1 VGAELDSM
9 KKTNT
14 RKAPQSALPPEL
26 KPFAMI
32 PRDVLRS
39 DAWRSLG
46 INERRVIDFLLLE
59 YLSKGGRE
67 NGGLKAPYRQLVS
80 LGIGARHIASAIAGA
95 ERRGL
100 IACYRGGLRVATV
113 YTIAWLP
120 MPDGSMPA
128 QAWRAFRASNLH
140 HKGNAGLHH
149 KGNADTPNLHHKG
162 NADRPQN
169 LHSEGDDLS
178 RYTSNHAATDSIGEC
193 GNPAPADPV
202 PPARRAAGAGR

>member
-1 VGAELDSM
+1 M
-9 KKTNT
+9 KKTNP

-26 KPFAMI
+26 RPFAMI

-67 NGGLKAPYRQLVS
+67 NSKLKAPYRQLVN
-80 LGIGARHIASAIAGA
+80 LGIGARYVASAIAGV
-95 ERRGL
+95 EQRGL
-100 IACYRGGLRVATV
+100 IACYRGGLRVASV

-120 MPDGSMPA
+120 LPDGSMPT
-128 QAWRAFRASNLH
+128 QGWRAVRTPNLH

-149 KGNADTPNLHHKG
+149 NGNADGRTLHHKG
-162 NADRPQN
+162 NADRPEN
-169 LHSEGDDLS
+169 LHSEGDALS

-193 GNPAPADPV
+193 GSPAVPEAGRPA
-202 PPARRAAGAGR
+202 ARAAAGVGR